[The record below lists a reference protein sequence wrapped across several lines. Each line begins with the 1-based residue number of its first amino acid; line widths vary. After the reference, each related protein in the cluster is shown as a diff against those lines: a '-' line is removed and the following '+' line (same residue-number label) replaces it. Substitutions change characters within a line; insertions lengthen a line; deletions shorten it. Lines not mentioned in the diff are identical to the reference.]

1 MPQVDAHLQMD
12 VAPQAF
18 AEKWSRSTLTE
29 RQGARTHFIEL
40 CAVLGVDPPG
50 GTDPESH
57 YTFQRRLRDNG
68 TTGAPATV
76 TRSAMAAR
84 NDTG

>member
-1 MPQVDAHLQMD
+1 MT
-12 VAPQAF
+12 PQAF
-18 AEKWSRSTLTE
+18 AEKWSHSTLTE
-29 RQGARTHFIEL
+29 RQGAQMHFIEL
-40 CAVLGVDPPG
+40 GAALGLDPPG
-50 GTDPESH
+50 GTDPGSH
-57 YTFQRRLRDNG
+57 CTFQRRLRDNG